1 MWYSLSVNATDDGEF
16 CVIIKIV
23 VIVIV
28 IIIYPFHLTS
38 SQLLE
43 LDISLQIQILSKRTH
58 RPLKS
63 DTKYLQITNIHFK

>member
-1 MWYSLSVNATDDGEF
+1 MLYSLSVNATDDGDF

-28 IIIYPFHLTS
+28 IIYPFHLTS

-43 LDISLQIQILSKRTH
+43 LDIGL
-58 RPLKS
+58 
-63 DTKYLQITNIHFK
+63 